1 MVKEKIKTFKQKIQ
15 PKQARP
21 ILCDLDVEIISRSTP
36 QTKLQMLL
44 LSKKNITSLSS

>member
-21 ILCDLDVEIISRSTP
+21 ILCDLDVEIMSRSAP